1 MVSSMMQ
8 IVSSNY
14 RDTLIQIAL
23 VVSQIVRV
31 LQDVVL
37 VWDQV

>member
-1 MVSSMMQ
+1 MMQ

-14 RDTLIQIAL
+14 RDSLIQTGL

-31 LQDVVL
+31 LHDVVL
-37 VWDQV
+37 VWDKV